1 MTFLT
6 MQIQIGEGLL
16 LIETS
21 NGKYHNTQY
30 KILYDMVKTT
40 LTTNCVKNQ
49 KVREANTMFKM
60 NMY

>member
-1 MTFLT
+1 MYLVTL
-6 MQIQIGEGLL
+6 
-16 LIETS
+16 
-21 NGKYHNTQY
+21 NKYQSFHNTQY